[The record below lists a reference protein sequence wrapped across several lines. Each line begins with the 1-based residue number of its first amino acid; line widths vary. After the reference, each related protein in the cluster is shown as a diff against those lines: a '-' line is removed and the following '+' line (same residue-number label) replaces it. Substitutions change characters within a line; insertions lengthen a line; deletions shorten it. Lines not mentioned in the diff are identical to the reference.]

1 MPRTPYISSIRQ
13 MKEEKSEFIGGRIRV
28 IESSQKSL
36 EGIEGTVVD
45 ETKNTLTVLDEVS
58 KKRKRL
64 IKSTII
70 FTLRGKRIDGKS
82 VALQP
87 HERIKRTKK
96 G

>member
-1 MPRTPYISSIRQ
+1 